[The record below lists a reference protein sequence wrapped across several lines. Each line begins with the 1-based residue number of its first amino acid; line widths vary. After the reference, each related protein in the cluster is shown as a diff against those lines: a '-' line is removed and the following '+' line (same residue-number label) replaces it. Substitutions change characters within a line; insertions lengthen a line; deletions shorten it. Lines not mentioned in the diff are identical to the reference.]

1 MYAIFKKNT
10 NCYEIEENTVSQFKN
25 CIHDGILRKIK
36 RKNPSGLFYIVNYKR
51 LCISLQ
57 SKGENALSLKIM

>member
-1 MYAIFKKNT
+1 MRAIFKKNT

-25 CIHDGILRKIK
+25 GIHDGILRKNK
-36 RKNPSGLFYIVNYKR
+36 RKNPSGQFYILNYKR